1 MESYYLFSNGDL
13 KRKDNVVRLTRQ
25 DGKYKDL
32 KIELT
37 RDIFLF
43 GEVSM
48 NTKCLNFLS
57 QNNIPLHLFNYYGY
71 YTGSFYPREAN
82 VSGKLL
88 IRQVAAQTDEKKRL
102 ELAQKFVQGAARNCY
117 RNLSYYHGRHKD
129 VGEAMN
135 QMKALIKL
143 IPRTNDVQE
152 LMGVEGNLHA
162 IYYSAWPAIFNVDTG
177 FTTRVR
183 RPPDN
188 MVNTLLS
195 FLNTL
200 TYSVCLSEIYVSQLN
215 PTISYLHVP
224 SERRFS
230 LSLDISE
237 IFKPLLVD
245 RLIFTCINKQI
256 VTESDFENGS
266 NNCYLKQG
274 AQRKILEQ
282 FDQKLKQTI
291 MYEPLGR
298 NVSYRHLIRLECYKL
313 IKDLLH
319 DEPYKPFTMGW

>member
-13 KRKDNVVRLTRQ
+13 KRKDNVIRLTRP
-25 DGKYKDL
+25 DGKFKDL

-43 GEVSM
+43 GEVST

-57 QNNIPLHLFNYYGY
+57 QNRIPLHLFNYYGY

-88 IRQVAAQTDEKKRL
+88 IKQVAAQTDEHKRL
-102 ELAQKFVQGAARNCY
+102 ELAQKFVQGAAHNCY

-135 QMKALIKL
+135 QMKALVKL
-143 IPRTNDVQE
+143 IPRTHDVQE

-162 IYYSAWPAIFNVDTG
+162 VYYAAWPDIFNVDTG

-195 FLNTL
+195 FLNML

-245 RLIFTCINKQI
+245 RLIFACINKQI

-266 NNCYLKQG
+266 NNCYLKQSG
-274 AQRKILEQ
+274 QRKVLEQ
-282 FDQKLKQTI
+282 FDQRLKQTI

-319 DEPYKPFTMGW
+319 DEPYKPFAMGW